1 MRVQV
6 SKSNALVALL
16 LTSFKG
22 HLRVLHNDEDSMISL
37 YLEAALDGIGEYGD
51 IQIMETVNE
60 FTTLTYEVEEA
71 ALYTHFPLA
80 PISSIVITDSLDVDV
95 SASYEIDLR
104 GGYVYPSI
112 DSTHKATVTSGY
124 TTEAAIPANI
134 RSIVFRYGAHLYEHR
149 EAVQIGEPKHLPD
162 WVNYALASIMRP
174 RV

>member
-1 MRVQV
+1 MKVQT
-6 SKSNALVALL
+6 SKSNALVALML
-16 LTSFKG
+16 PSFKS
-22 HLRVLHNDEDSMISL
+22 HLRVLHTAEDAIISL
-37 YLEAALDGIGEYGD
+37 YLEAALDSIGEYGD
-51 IQIMETVNE
+51 IQIMETVNT
-60 FTTLTYEVEEA
+60 FTLLTHEVTDPK
-71 ALYTHFPLA
+71 LYTYFALS

-95 SASYEIDLR
+95 SANYEIDLR
-104 GGYVYPSI
+104 GGYIYPSL
-112 DSTHKATVTSGY
+112 DATHTATVTSGY